1 MNIALYIRLSKEDE
15 LNQESKSINS
25 QKSYLRDYIKK
36 FNYKNIFEYID
47 DGYTGTNFNRPSF
60 KRLLI
65 DIENKKIDTIIT
77 KDSSRLGRNIS
88 WVTYYIEE
96 YFPSKKIRYI
106 SIDDNYDS
114 EEKESTNSDLL
125 IFKSLFN
132 EYYCKDISKKIKS
145 SLKIKKIEGKYTGWK
160 APYGYKRKKED
171 YHKIEIDNEVKDNVV
186 LIFKLALNNNSPS
199 TIANILNS
207 KKIASPS
214 KYINKKDSKWTSKTI
229 KDILQNPTY
238 IGNLTQG
245 KRKKVNYKLKQSI
258 NVPKEEWIIKEN
270 THEALI
276 KQDDFNKVQ
285 NLLKKYKNIKS
296 NKTITNDLINIFYCK
311 ECGSKIGLNKNKYC
325 VCNKYKKYYKEKLCT
340 PHTFNYKKIK
350 DAIKRELDD
359 EILNILIPDIT
370 INDLILKKRYL
381 ENEILKENNEQV
393 IKAFKEELDTII
405 KKIKD
410 ICFLKNN
417 SNIYIELIEKVYIS
431 ENGTIELYLNYNH

>member
-325 VCNKYKKYYKEKLCT
+325 VCNKYKKYHKEKLCT

-350 DAIKRELDD
+350 DAIKRELDN

>member
-410 ICFLKNN
+410 ICVLKNN

>member
-15 LNQESKSINS
+15 INQESKSISS

-36 FNYKNIFEYID
+36 FKYKNIYEYID
-47 DGYTGTNFNRPSF
+47 DGYTGTIFNRPSF
-60 KRLLI
+60 KQLLK
-65 DIENKKIDTIIT
+65 DIENKKIDTIVT

-114 EEKESTNSDLL
+114 EEKDSTNSDLL

-171 YHKIEIDNEVKDNVV
+171 YHKIEIDNAVKDNVI

-199 TIANILNS
+199 TIANILNN
-207 KKIASPS
+207 KKIASPL
-214 KYINKKDSKWTSKTI
+214 KYINQKDSKWTPKTI

-245 KRKKVNYKLKQSI
+245 KRKKVNYKLKQTI

-270 THEALI
+270 THDAI
-276 KQDDFNKVQ
+276 IDQDTFNKVQ
-285 NLLKKYKNIKS
+285 DILIKYKNVKY
-296 NKTITNDLINIFYCK
+296 NKIITNELINILYCK
-311 ECGSKIGLNKNKYC
+311 ECSSKIGLNKKKYC
-325 VCNKYKKYYKEKLCT
+325 VCNKYKKYYKDKLCT

-350 DAIKRELDD
+350 EIIKKELDK
-359 EILNILIPDIT
+359 EILNILIPNIT
-370 INDLILKKRYL
+370 INDLVLKKRYL
-381 ENEILKENNEQV
+381 ENRILKENKEQD
-393 IKAFKEELDTII
+393 IKIFKEELDIVI
-405 KKIKD
+405 KRIKE
-410 ICFLKNN
+410 IYFLKNN
-417 SNIYIELIEKVYIS
+417 SNIYIELIDKIFIS

>member
-15 LNQESKSINS
+15 LNQESKSISN

-60 KRLLI
+60 KRLLN
-65 DIENKKIDTIIT
+65 DIETKKIDTIIT

-114 EEKESTNSDLL
+114 EEKDSTNADLL

-160 APYGYKRKKED
+160 APYGYQRDKHD
-171 YHKIEIDNEVKDNVV
+171 YHKLVIDNNVKDNVK
-186 LIFKLALNNNSPS
+186 LIFYLALQNNSPT
-199 TIANILNS
+199 TIATILNNKNIL
-207 KKIASPS
+207 SPS
-214 KYINKKDSKWTSKTI
+214 KYINKKDSKWTTKTI
-229 KDILQNPTY
+229 KDILENPTY
-238 IGNLTQG
+238 IGNITQG

-270 THEALI
+270 THEAI
-276 KQDDFNKVQ
+276 IDQDTFNKVQ
-285 NLLKKYKNIKS
+285 ELLKKYKNIKN
-296 NKTITNDLINIFYCK
+296 NKTITNELINIFYCK
-311 ECGSKIGLNKNKYC
+311 ECGSKIGLNKNTYC
-325 VCNKYKKYYKEKLCT
+325 VCNKYKKHYKDKLCT
-340 PHTFNYKKIK
+340 PHTFNYKKLKEEIIK
-350 DAIKRELDD
+350 EIDR
-359 EILNILIPDIT
+359 EILNELIPNTT
-370 INDLILKKRYL
+370 IKDLISKKIYL
-381 ENEILKENNEQV
+381 ENMILKENNEAV
-393 IKAFKEELDTII
+393 IKTLKEELNQVL
-405 KKIKD
+405 KKIKEVYL
-410 ICFLKNN
+410 LKNN
-417 SNIYIELIEKVYIS
+417 STIYIKLINKIFIS
-431 ENGTIELYLNYNH
+431 EDGTIELYLNYNH

>member
-36 FNYKNIFEYID
+36 FNYKNVFEYID

>member
-15 LNQESKSINS
+15 INQESKSISS

-36 FNYKNIFEYID
+36 FKYKNIYEYID
-47 DGYTGTNFNRPSF
+47 DGYTGTNFNRPGF
-60 KRLLI
+60 KQLLK
-65 DIENKKIDTIIT
+65 DIENKKIDTIVT

-114 EEKESTNSDLL
+114 EEKDSTNSDLL

-171 YHKIEIDNEVKDNVV
+171 YHKIEIDNAVKDNVI

-199 TIANILNS
+199 TIANILNN
-207 KKIASPS
+207 KKIASPL
-214 KYINKKDSKWTSKTI
+214 KYINQKNSKWTSKTI

-245 KRKKVNYKLKQSI
+245 KRKKVNYKLKQTI

-270 THEALI
+270 THDAI
-276 KQDDFNKVQ
+276 IDQDTFNKVQ
-285 NLLKKYKNIKS
+285 DILIKYKNVKY
-296 NKTITNDLINIFYCK
+296 NKIITNELINILYCK
-311 ECGSKIGLNKNKYC
+311 ECGSKIGLNKKKYC
-325 VCNKYKKYYKEKLCT
+325 VCNKYKKYYKDKLCT

-350 DAIKRELDD
+350 EIIKKELDK
-359 EILNILIPDIT
+359 EILNILIPNIT
-370 INDLILKKRYL
+370 INDLVLKKRYL
-381 ENEILKENNEQV
+381 ENRILKENKEQD
-393 IKAFKEELDTII
+393 IKIFKEELDIII
-405 KKIKD
+405 KRIKE
-410 ICFLKNN
+410 IYFLKNN
-417 SNIYIELIEKVYIS
+417 SNIYIELIDKIFIS